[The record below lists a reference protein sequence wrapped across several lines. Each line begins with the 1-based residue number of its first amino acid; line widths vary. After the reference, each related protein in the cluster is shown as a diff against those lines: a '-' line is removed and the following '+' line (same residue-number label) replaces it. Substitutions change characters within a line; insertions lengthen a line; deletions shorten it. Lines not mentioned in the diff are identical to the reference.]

1 MFNELE
7 QEVVLSTT
15 ETNVAQNASVI
26 SSMCAIIIYFC
37 KNRSLS
43 RVVSLNSRAEQG

>member
-7 QEVVLSTT
+7 QEVILSTT

-26 SSMCAIIIYFC
+26 GS
-37 KNRSLS
+37 
-43 RVVSLNSRAEQG
+43 VVCDNYIFL